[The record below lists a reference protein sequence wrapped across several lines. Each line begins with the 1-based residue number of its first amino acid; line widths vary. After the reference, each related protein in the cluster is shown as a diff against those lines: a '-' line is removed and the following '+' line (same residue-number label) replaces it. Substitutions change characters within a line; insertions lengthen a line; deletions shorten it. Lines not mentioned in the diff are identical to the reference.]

1 MEFPNFKQSN
11 ILLVGCGGVG
21 TELIKILI
29 TFPVRSLTIV
39 DHDKIELSNLNRQF
53 YFAKNDIG
61 SFKSE
66 IIAQKVKKLR
76 PKLEIF
82 HFCKKIEDP
91 HFSSKYIF
99 I

>member
-1 MEFPNFKQSN
+1 MEFQNIKHSN

-29 TFPVRSLTIV
+29 TLPFGFLTMV

-53 YFAKNDIG
+53 YFSKNDIG

-66 IIAQKVKKLR
+66 TIAQKITKIR
-76 PKLEIF
+76 PKLKIF
-82 HFCKKIEDP
+82 HFCKRIEDP
-91 HFSSKYIF
+91 YFDSKYIF